1 MDTLRGKLQS
11 IIVVFSIALM
21 VAGCGTIPVKKI
33 GLLSPFEGVARNDG
47 YRRLY
52 GVKLA
57 LREINRGGGL
67 NGYKFELVALNDFSR
82 TDEAILQAQE
92 FVIDSDVI
100 GVIGEWDTEIFAATA
115 QIFDAAQLRAIEPS
129 RFTDFSTLPPT
140 FAADYQSLA
149 GMPPDTQAKQAY
161 LATRELFRTIDRAI
175 QQNPR
180 LTRAALYTLP

>member
-1 MDTLRGKLQS
+1 MDSLRGKLKS
-11 IIVVFSIALM
+11 IIILAGIVLM
-21 VAGCGTIPVKKI
+21 AAGCGTMPVKKI

-67 NGYKFELVALNDFSR
+67 DGYKFELVALNDFSR
-82 TDEAILQAQE
+82 ADEAILQAKE

-100 GVIGEWDTEIFAATA
+100 GVIGEWDTDIFAATA
-115 QIFDAAQLRAIEPS
+115 PIFDAAQLRAFAPS
-129 RFTDFSTLPPT
+129 RFTDFSTLPPN

-149 GMPPDTQAKQAY
+149 GMPPDAQAKQAY
-161 LATRELFRTIDRAI
+161 LATRKLFRTIDRAI
-175 QQNPR
+175 RQHPR
-180 LTRAALYTLP
+180 LTRAALYDLP

>member
-1 MDTLRGKLQS
+1 MDTLRGKLHS
-11 IIVVFSIALM
+11 IIILLGITLM
-21 VAGCGTIPVKKI
+21 VAGCGTMPVKKI
-33 GLLSPFEGVARNDG
+33 GLLGPFEGVARSDG

-67 NGYKFELVALNDFSR
+67 DGYKFELVALNDFAR

-100 GVIGEWDTEIFAATA
+100 GVIGEWDADIFAATEPV
-115 QIFDAAQLRAIEPS
+115 FDAAGLRTVDPS

-149 GMPPDTQAKQAY
+149 GMPPDAQAKQAY
-161 LATRELFRTIDRAI
+161 LATRHLFGMIDRALR
-175 QQNPR
+175 QNPR
-180 LTRAALYTLP
+180 LTRAALYSVQ